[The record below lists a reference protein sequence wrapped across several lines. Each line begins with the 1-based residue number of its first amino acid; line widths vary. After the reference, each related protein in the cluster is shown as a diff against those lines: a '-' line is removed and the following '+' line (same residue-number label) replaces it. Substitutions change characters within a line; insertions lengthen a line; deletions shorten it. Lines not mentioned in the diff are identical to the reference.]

1 MIIMHPDK
9 IAIYR
14 FVGNGISKDLIH
26 PHIGLPDVFVKVHIS
41 LVVEDRPE
49 NGICQTLCKLF
60 IHCLMQNRIKDVA
73 SYAKTDGSNQTPTS
87 RRGKSLQHYFLPEH
101 LRNSSSRL
109 GPGY

>member
-14 FVGNGISKDLIH
+14 FVGNSISKDLIH
-26 PHIGLPDVFVKVHIS
+26 PHIGLPDAFVKVHIS
-41 LVVEDRPE
+41 LVVEDGPE
-49 NGICQTLCKLF
+49 NGICQAVCKLLSMALCK
-60 IHCLMQNRIKDVA
+60 IKDVT
-73 SYAKTDGSNQTPTS
+73 SYAKTDGSNHPPIYH
-87 RRGKSLQHYFLPEH
+87 REKSLQHYFLLEH